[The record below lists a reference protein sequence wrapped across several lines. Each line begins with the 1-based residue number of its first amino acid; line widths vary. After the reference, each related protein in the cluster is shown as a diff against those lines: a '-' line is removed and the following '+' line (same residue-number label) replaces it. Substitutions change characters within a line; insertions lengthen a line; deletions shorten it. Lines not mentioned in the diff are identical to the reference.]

1 MLHDQLR
8 HDLPRLPGGGVCV
21 VGAIN
26 LQHPG
31 PGHNGL
37 GLAGVH
43 EGAHAVDVAVE
54 DVVLGILVGAI
65 DAFLGKHDGHIGAS
79 YTGDIG
85 VIVDGAAH
93 LLLDEIQR
101 LTLCADLLAG
111 DGNAADSLGGA
122 LHQAVDMGLAHMPDD
137 HDVVG
142 AVPGGHAHAADIVL
156 KAAGGNLGRDDR
168 KRLGVDIAEVLGRGK
183 ADALL
188 QRLGHIVVGKGAHL
202 QVGGGLAP
210 GPSPALGLVLVQILE
225 DVAYIQLFVGLQ
237 GHLRHTYFPSLN
249 SAAASSQYFPWASR
263 CPASG
268 MERFF
273 SLDSL

>member
-1 MLHDQLR
+1 M
-8 HDLPRLPGGGVCV
+8 RLPGVPLV
-21 VGAIN
+21 MAYSRSRVTPLMAQRFIMMGA
-26 LQHPG
+26 L
-31 PGHNGL
+31 
-37 GLAGVH
+37 LA
-43 EGAHAVDVAVE
+43 VAVE

-122 LHQAVDMGLAHMPDD
+122 LHQAVDVGLAHMPDD

-168 KRLGVDIAEVLGRGK
+168 KRLGGRY
-183 ADALL
+183 
-188 QRLGHIVVGKGAHL
+188 RRSTW
-202 QVGGGLAP
+202 P
-210 GPSPALGLVLVQILE
+210 GEGRRSA
-225 DVAYIQLFVGLQ
+225 
-237 GHLRHTYFPSLN
+237 
-249 SAAASSQYFPWASR
+249 SAAR
-263 CPASG
+263 THRG
-268 MERFF
+268 R
-273 SLDSL
+273 